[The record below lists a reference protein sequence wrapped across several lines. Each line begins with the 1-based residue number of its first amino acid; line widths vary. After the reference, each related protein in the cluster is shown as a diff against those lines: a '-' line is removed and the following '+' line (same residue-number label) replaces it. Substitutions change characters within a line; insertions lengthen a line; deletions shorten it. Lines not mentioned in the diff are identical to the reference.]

1 MIISTL
7 MANGAT
13 VYIVGSGQEQLD
25 AIAKTYN
32 DAAQGNPG
40 RGKLIGLEGDVRLKV
55 W

>member
-1 MIISTL
+1 MISSTL

-13 VYIVGSGQEQLD
+13 VYIVGPEQKQLD
-25 AIAKTYN
+25 TIAKTYN

-55 W
+55 

>member
-1 MIISTL
+1 MISSTL

-13 VYIVGSGQEQLD
+13 VYIVGPEQKQLD
-25 AIAKTYN
+25 AIAETYN

-55 W
+55 